1 MRLNPPPRRCISRLS
16 LVASA
21 AAIVGLESCAGV
33 STSRAIGSSPEVDAI
48 FAEYAVEGSPGAS
61 TMVIRDGDVLHSAGY
76 GAANL
81 NGRSPLQP
89 STPVRLGS
97 VSKAFTAM
105 AIVILEESDNL
116 TFDSAVLE
124 WVPELA
130 RFEGITVRHLLNHTS
145 GLADYY
151 EGSSLEEIATATDRD
166 TPLQNAEALSVY
178 ETWGEPVFPPGHRFA
193 YSNPGYEVLALI
205 VERVSDM
212 TFGQFLD
219 ANIFTPLSMSTAAV
233 RDLPS
238 TVVPG
243 RAIGYSPREDGR
255 GWEENDDHWGNWI
268 VGAGGV
274 YASLDDL
281 YRWDQ
286 ALYEWAETGERLTE
300 ALTPATLNDGTQSPY
315 GFGWMLSDRLDH
327 TAIHHGGA
335 WVGFRTAIVRFP
347 EERLTVIV
355 LSNTSA
361 PVGALADSTA
371 AVFLEAR

>member
-1 MRLNPPPRRCISRLS
+1 MRPNPPPRRCISRLW
-16 LVASA
+16 LAASA
-21 AAIVGLESCAGV
+21 AAIVGLESCAGAP
-33 STSRAIGSSPEVDAI
+33 TSRAIGSSPEVDAI

-81 NGRSPLQP
+81 NDRSPLQP

-105 AIVILEESDNL
+105 AIVILEESGNL
-116 TFDSAVLE
+116 TFDSPVLE

-145 GLADYY
+145 GLPDYY
-151 EGSSLEEIATATDRD
+151 EGSPLEEIATATDRD

-178 ETWGEPVFPPGHRFA
+178 ETWGEPVFSPGHRFA

-315 GFGWMLSDRLDH
+315 GFGWRLSDRLDR

-347 EERLTVIV
+347 QERLTVIV